1 MAPISVTLA
10 RRDPP
15 AAVVALVG
23 EHDAYSSQ
31 RLENELLMLLD
42 ERHHVAVDL
51 RDASFIDSTTL
62 SVLLAAR
69 HQAEQSSLG
78 FALVLL
84 DRDYTQV
91 HQILELTG
99 LGSAFAIFH
108 QLEDALAAI
117 RGGRATQEPSRA
129 A

>member
-31 RLENELLMLLD
+31 RLDNELTVLLD
-42 ERHHVAVDL
+42 QSQRIVIDL
-51 RDASFIDSTTL
+51 RDATFIDSSTL
-62 SVLLAAR
+62 SVLLGAR
-69 HQAEQSSLG
+69 YRAEESSLG
-78 FALVLL
+78 FALLL
-84 DRDYTQV
+84 ADRDYTQV

-99 LGSAFAIFH
+99 LRDVFAIFAK
-108 QLEDALAAI
+108 LDDALAAV
-117 RGGRATQEPSRA
+117 RQGRVADVRA

>member
-23 EHDAYSSQ
+23 EHDAYSAS
-31 RLENELLMLLD
+31 RLENELAVLLD
-42 ERHHVAVDL
+42 ANQRVVIDL

-69 HQAEQSSLG
+69 RRAEESSLG
-78 FALVLL
+78 FALVLD
-84 DRDYTQV
+84 DRRYTQV
-91 HQILELTG
+91 NQILELTG
-99 LGSAFAIFH
+99 LGPTFAVCGE
-108 QLEDALAAI
+108 LEDALDAVRAGRVAA
-117 RGGRATQEPSRA
+117 AHA

>member
-23 EHDAYSSQ
+23 EHDAYSAQ
-31 RLENELLMLLD
+31 RLENELAVLL
-42 ERHHVAVDL
+42 EANQRVVVDL

-69 HQAEQSSLG
+69 RRAEESSLG
-78 FALVLL
+78 FALVLH
-84 DRDYTQV
+84 DRDFTQV

-99 LGSAFAIFH
+99 LDRSFAVCGK
-108 QLEDALAAI
+108 LEDALDAVRAGRVTAA
-117 RGGRATQEPSRA
+117 RA